1 MGTGKGGRNRSKIG
15 QGARYPYRD
24 DEEREQVCDRIERGA
39 TNEDI
44 AAAVGWTP
52 EEVRDC
58 RARFYPTKGLAERYL
73 RANALKMAM
82 RVVTQA
88 NVEETIDV
96 LSRPNIGVLAPAV
109 KPGATQNFG
118 IFTSI
123 QLDSLGGVQAQP
135 SLIEGHVVESA
146 GPEPRAVAPAN
157 SGGGETRPA
166 AVAAPVPVLKT
177 PQATRAAK
185 RPSRAPLR

>member
-1 MGTGKGGRNRSKIG
+1 MGTGKEGRNRSRIG

-82 RVVTQA
+82 RVVQEA

-118 IFTSI
+118 IFTNI
-123 QLDSLGGVQAQP
+123 QLDSLGAVQAP
-135 SLIEGHVVESA
+135 PPTLLEGHVVESGPAPEAAASQAA
-146 GPEPRAVAPAN
+146 GRSE
-157 SGGGETRPA
+157 GTRPA
-166 AVAAPVPVLKT
+166 AAAPRLIK
-177 PQATRAAK
+177 
-185 RPSRAPLR
+185 